1 MIVWRK
7 VASYKVTCDL
17 KLNVVTQTLRVL
29 NAQPLSIQHPQLVA
43 ATTCNWTP
51 KVEKNSM
58 QPLGSH

>member
-17 KLNVVTQTLRVL
+17 KLNVVTQRLRVL
-29 NAQPLSIQHPQLVA
+29 NAQPLSDQLVA
-43 ATTCNWTP
+43 ATACNWP
-51 KVEKNSM
+51 PNVEKTSM